1 MVLDKILAYCVL
13 SKKKKFSNRY
23 TVRGFT
29 PIWHTRGTHAGQG
42 RYQEHQGPP
51 GSTRGCSGSV
61 GAVEQGQGWARE
73 DRGLTKLGKCVILAI
88 VNG

>member
-29 PIWHTRGTHAGQG
+29 PNTAYQGDTCRPGEISGTS
-42 RYQEHQGPP
+42 
-51 GSTRGCSGSV
+51 GSTRVYQGVFRVCMGCR
-61 GAVEQGQGWARE
+61 ARAGPSE
-73 DRGLTKLGKCVILAI
+73 IR
-88 VNG
+88 